1 MRRGEIALRERD
13 DQDVDGDDGGKDKGY
28 INAGYSFYYC
38 DEEKQELKTWKRH
51 PHSVEGLDLQFLAP
65 WYYWQ

>member
-1 MRRGEIALRERD
+1 MRRGEIALREKERD

-38 DEEKQELKTWKRH
+38 DEEKQELKT
-51 PHSVEGLDLQFLAP
+51 
-65 WYYWQ
+65 